1 MTAYWIAR
9 VTVTDPDVYGE
20 YAKLA
25 GPALAKHGG
34 RFLARG
40 GKCQHFEGKEH
51 LRNVIVE
58 FPSFE
63 AAVTCYTSEDYAEA
77 LALAL
82 KASVRDVVIVE
93 GAPPS

>member
-9 VTVTDPDVYGE
+9 VTVTDAEVYGE

-40 GKCQHFEGKEH
+40 GKSQRLEGREH

-63 AAVTCYTSEDYAEA
+63 AAVNCYNSADYAEA

-82 KASVRDVVIVE
+82 KSSERDVVIVE
-93 GAPPS
+93 GA